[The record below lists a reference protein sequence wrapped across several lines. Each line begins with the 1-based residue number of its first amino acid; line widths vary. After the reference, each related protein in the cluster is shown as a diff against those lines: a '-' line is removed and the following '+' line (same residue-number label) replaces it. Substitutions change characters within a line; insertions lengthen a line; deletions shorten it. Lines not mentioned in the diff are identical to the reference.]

1 MAQNGGGFASRAQ
14 SFLVL
19 AKLNFSDGHVTE
31 YLLISRVLD
40 TAIVWDQVH
49 ALNLACLEML
59 CRRFQLIEEK
69 YRHRLPQLDPKNTL
83 DPDADVGLFL
93 GLGAASSFGKQ
104 SVCVM
109 PELSEYIGEELAKEA
124 AITKGKVKAY
134 ELREQ
139 VKKLAKGGRKGDG
152 KQEGE

>member
-1 MAQNGGGFASRAQ
+1 MARVAMFMS
-14 SFLVL
+14 L
-19 AKLNFSDGHVTE
+19 AKLSVGDGHMME
-31 YLLISRVLD
+31 YGLIARVLEMAL
-40 TAIVWDQVH
+40 TFDQLH
-49 ALNLACLEML
+49 GANIAALELLA
-59 CRRFQLIEEK
+59 RRFQLIEEK

-124 AITKGKVKAY
+124 AITKGKVKAH

-139 VKKLAKGGRKGDG
+139 VKKLGRGSG
-152 KQEGE
+152 KKDDKE